1 MRRRTVA
8 EFAGSAALGL
18 WAAFTVL
25 ALAVVGHGGAP
36 LFPDRELLSWSLGH
50 HPGAASALARGITYT
65 GTGAVPY
72 VLVVLSG
79 LAVGRTRRQRLTAAA
94 LWLSCL
100 CACQALRSAV
110 MSLIARPRPPMGS
123 WATHASGWSFP
134 SGHTTTS
141 AVTAGLIIVATC
153 LRAPRGRTAL
163 CVAAGTWGVLVGL
176 TRVYLRVH
184 WFGDVVGGWLFAGAW
199 LATCLCA
206 AAWWLPAGAVRDGE
220 ADPAGGRGRQG

>member
-1 MRRRTVA
+1 MRRRTVV

-25 ALAVVGHGGAP
+25 TLAVVGRGGAP
-36 LFPDRELLSWSLGH
+36 LFPDRALLSWSLGH
-50 HPGAASALARGITYT
+50 HPGAAQTLARGITYT

-72 VLVVLSG
+72 VLVALSG
-79 LAVGRTRRQRLTAAA
+79 LSVGRTRRQRLTAAA

-100 CACQALRSAV
+100 CACQALRLAV
-110 MSLIARPRPPMGS
+110 MSLVARARPPMGS

-141 AVTAGLIIVATC
+141 AATAGLVVVAAC
-153 LRAPRGRTAL
+153 LRSPRGRGPV
-163 CVAAGTWGVLVGL
+163 CVLAGVWGVLVGL

-184 WFGDVVGGWLFAGAW
+184 WFSDVIGGWLFAGAW
-199 LATCLCA
+199 LATCLCVA
-206 AAWWLPAGAVRDGE
+206 ARCLPAGAVRDRE
-220 ADPAGGRGRQG
+220 ADPADSGARPG